1 MANHNLDIQNYSFHE
16 IMELFELDIDNVTVD
31 DLKRAKRKVV
41 MIHPDKSKLPKEYFL
56 FYKKAFDI
64 VIRMYG
70 NMQKVSQKVE
80 NQEYFPE
87 MSESSF
93 GNTKQMKHT
102 LNSIPQETF
111 QKTFNKMYET
121 HVKKP
126 IDTERNN
133 WFSQE
138 ESMYNH
144 HVSNPN
150 QMNSALEQVK
160 QQQQSI
166 IKYQGVV
173 SMQSNCHSN
182 SFYEDDSHN
191 DEETEYMSSDVFS
204 KLKYEDVRKVHRDQT
219 VFNISESQYDNI
231 PKYRN
236 VQEYEHARNV
246 NNIKP
251 MEQTQATLMIQEQ
264 ERILQEKMKRKQ
276 YQSELNSIKYA
287 DVNKQV
293 MSNFLK
299 IQN

>member
-1 MANHNLDIQNYSFHE
+1 MANHNLDIHNYSFHE
-16 IMELFELDIDNVTVD
+16 IMDLFELDIDNVTVD
-31 DLKRAKRKVV
+31 ELKRAKRKVV

-70 NMQKVSQKVE
+70 DMQKVSQKVE

-87 MSESSF
+87 MSESSL

-126 IDTERNN
+126 IDTERNK

-173 SMQSNCHSN
+173 PIQSNYHSN

-236 VQEYEHARNV
+236 VQDYERARNV
-246 NNIKP
+246 NHIKP
-251 MEQTQATLMIQEQ
+251 MEQNQATLMIQEQ

-287 DVNKQV
+287 IRSK
-293 MSNFLK
+293 
-299 IQN
+299 

>member
-1 MANHNLDIQNYSFHE
+1 MANHNLDIHNYSFHE
-16 IMELFELDIDNVTVD
+16 IMDLFELDIDNVTVD
-31 DLKRAKRKVV
+31 ELKRAKRKVV

-70 NMQKVSQKVE
+70 DMQKVSQKVE

-87 MSESSF
+87 MSESSL

-173 SMQSNCHSN
+173 PIQSNYHSN

-236 VQEYEHARNV
+236 VQDYERARNV
-246 NNIKP
+246 NHIKP
-251 MEQTQATLMIQEQ
+251 MEQNQATLMIQEQ

>member
-1 MANHNLDIQNYSFHE
+1 MANHNLDIHNYSFHE
-16 IMELFELDIDNVTVD
+16 IMDLFELDIDNVTVD
-31 DLKRAKRKVV
+31 ELKRAKRKVV

-70 NMQKVSQKVE
+70 DMQKVSQKVE

-87 MSESSF
+87 MSESSL

-126 IDTERNN
+126 IDTEKNN

-150 QMNSALEQVK
+150 QMNSVLEQVK

-173 SMQSNCHSN
+173 PIQSNYHSN

-236 VQEYEHARNV
+236 VQDYERARNV
-246 NNIKP
+246 NHIKP
-251 MEQTQATLMIQEQ
+251 MEQNQATQMIQEQ

>member
-1 MANHNLDIQNYSFHE
+1 MANHNLDIQKYSFHE
-16 IMELFELDIDNVTVD
+16 IMELFDLDIDKVTVD

-64 VIRMYG
+64 VISMYG
-70 NMQKVSQKVE
+70 NMKKVSQKVE
-80 NQEYFPE
+80 TQEYFPE
-87 MSESSF
+87 MSES
-93 GNTKQMKHT
+93 NTKQMKHT
-102 LNSIPQETF
+102 INSIPQETF

-126 IDTERNN
+126 IDTDRNN

-173 SMQSNCHSN
+173 PIQSNYHSN

-246 NNIKP
+246 NHIKP
-251 MEQTQATLMIQEQ
+251 MEQNQATLMIQEQ
-264 ERILQEKMKRKQ
+264 ERILQGKMKRKQ
-276 YQSELNSIKYA
+276 
-287 DVNKQV
+287 
-293 MSNFLK
+293 
-299 IQN
+299 

>member
-16 IMELFELDIDNVTVD
+16 IMDLFELDIGNVTID

-87 MSESSF
+87 MSESSLE
-93 GNTKQMKHT
+93 NTKQMKHT

-160 QQQQSI
+160 QQQQSM

-173 SMQSNCHSN
+173 PIQSNYHSN

-236 VQEYEHARNV
+236 VHEYERARNV
-246 NNIKP
+246 NHIKP
-251 MEQTQATLMIQEQ
+251 MEQNQATQMIQEQ

>member
-1 MANHNLDIQNYSFHE
+1 MANHNLDIQKYSFHE
-16 IMELFELDIDNVTVD
+16 IMELFDLDIDKVTVD

-64 VIRMYG
+64 VISMYG
-70 NMQKVSQKVE
+70 NMKKVSQKVE
-80 NQEYFPE
+80 TQEYFPE
-87 MSESSF
+87 MSES
-93 GNTKQMKHT
+93 NTKQMKHT
-102 LNSIPQETF
+102 INSIPQETF

-126 IDTERNN
+126 IDTDRNN

-173 SMQSNCHSN
+173 PIQSNYHSN

-246 NNIKP
+246 NHIKP
-251 MEQTQATLMIQEQ
+251 MEQNQATLMIQEQ
-264 ERILQEKMKRKQ
+264 ERILQGKMKRKQ